1 MYADDINYLFSLR
14 VLMSFNKILDTLYVY
29 STDWDLTVN
38 FEKTK
43 GVIFR
48 NGGKIK
54 SNEKWNLNGHPL
66 EIVDKFVYLNRC
78 IVKLQW

>member
-1 MYADDINYLFSLR
+1 MYADDVIFSESVDELKK
-14 VLMSFNKILDTLYVY
+14 MLDTLYVY

-38 FEKTK
+38 VEKTK
-43 GVIFR
+43 AAIFP

-66 EIVDKFVYLNRC
+66 EIKDKFVYLVVLLNFNG
-78 IVKLQW
+78 K